1 MPSVVMV
8 AVIERAKG
16 DGSRNRAWL
25 VPGVQ
30 TNLATELLTRYRAW
44 QHEWAKADQER
55 EWVTLGAGFLVGDG
69 RTALTAAHVLAGIE
83 GVRVKLAS
91 GEWRSARVA
100 RIDHVRDVAALLI
113 DGEPGQPV
121 RVAPALPRQGQAI
134 AAIGSPKG
142 LDFSMSAGI
151 VSRHGQVGGLI
162 GAAGML
168 QIDAPIA
175 GGNSGGVVVNGRGEA
190 VGLVSHSAGPFTQAV
205 PIGRALAVAGL

>member
-1 MPSVVMV
+1 MEGS
-8 AVIERAKG
+8 AGHGRRAA
-16 DGSRNRAWL
+16 NRAWL